1 MPPGHRPVSF
11 GADLL
16 AGVTLAAYAIP
27 VSLAY
32 ATLAG
37 LPPEVGI
44 YGYLLGG
51 LGYAIAYGVGR
62 WAFPLFPRRVIVT
75 GDDLLRLGLIVLG
88 ISVLSSLLGIWKALR
103 VSPNEAL
110 S

>member
-1 MPPGHRPVSF
+1 V
-11 GADLL
+11 ADAL

-32 ATLAG
+32 AGIAG

-51 LGYAIAYGVGR
+51 LGYAALGSSRHLAVGPTSAISLMVAGAVGQMAGGDAVLYGQIATLAGLMVAVLCAVG
-62 WAFPLFPRRVIVT
+62 WLVHA
-75 GDDLLRLGLIVLG
+75 
-88 ISVLSSLLGIWKALR
+88 SALT
-103 VSPNEAL
+103 S
-110 S
+110 